1 MERMAQLGEPGAM
14 MQREPLHSTRRAE
27 HDMDMLSQRRR
38 WTVAQVRAMQDES
51 RAWPRYELIDGELI
65 VTPAPTIDH
74 YRAVMWLYH
83 VLHRYLSRQPVGEAM
98 LSPADLTLRRG
109 TISQPDI
116 FVPPRDEAD
125 RAKHWSEIKHLLL
138 AVEVL
143 SPSTARYDRGDK
155 RTHYQKAGVAE
166 YWIVDL
172 EGRLLERWRPG
183 DERPKVITTRITW
196 HPRGAKKP
204 LVVDLARLFAAARV
218 RPRLVRENEPEGN
231 EMAPAKGTGPNGFD
245 IRAWLQQLPRR
256 GWTVEMLRQF
266 PENFRFEMIDGEL
279 LLPDDEMWEDASE
292 A

>member
-1 MERMAQLGEPGAM
+1 
-14 MQREPLHSTRRAE
+14 MQCEPLLSTRRAE

-83 VLHRYLSRQPVGEAM
+83 VLHRYLARQPVGEAM

-125 RAKHWSEIKHLLL
+125 RAEHWSEIKHLLL

-143 SPSTARYDRGDK
+143 SP
-155 RTHYQKAGVAE
+155 
-166 YWIVDL
+166 
-172 EGRLLERWRPG
+172 
-183 DERPKVITTRITW
+183 
-196 HPRGAKKP
+196 
-204 LVVDLARLFAAARV
+204 
-218 RPRLVRENEPEGN
+218 
-231 EMAPAKGTGPNGFD
+231 
-245 IRAWLQQLPRR
+245 RAMR
-256 GWTVEMLRQF
+256 
-266 PENFRFEMIDGEL
+266 
-279 LLPDDEMWEDASE
+279 
-292 A
+292 